1 MSGKSL
7 KGVGKMDGK
16 PAMGMADMKEMMKN
30 QLMNVKLYGDGANGK
45 GTFDGRKSSK

>member
-7 KGVGKMDGK
+7 KGTGKMAGK

-30 QLMNVKLYGDGANGK
+30 
-45 GTFDGRKSSK
+45 

>member
-1 MSGKSL
+1 
-7 KGVGKMDGK
+7 MDGK

-30 QLMNVKLYGDGANGK
+30 QLMNVKLYGEGQDKGR

>member
-7 KGVGKMDGK
+7 TKGAGKMDGK

-30 QLMNVKLYGDGANGK
+30 QLMNVKLYGEGTDKGGK
-45 GTFDGRKSSK
+45 PIGR